1 MVAWECSLETP
12 DNNATMSDYN
22 NSNDGLTLNDANSA
36 RTGYASEGDIAK
48 QTYGLDT
55 PESNENPVNE
65 ESSVPQDQATMALGT
80 QIENQ
85 EELLNAARD
94 GDSEVT
100 TADEDLEKW
109 GADEEVT
116 MEPSDNQKFKVTR
129 DYDFSRK
136 PKDETYSV
144 AFEACSEFAPKTD
157 TQVAANMGLTDLPVA
172 NQEDKD
178 PIPERVDR
186 REGEGLAG
194 YEKRVGEEAHH
205 EALAATARAIAEEP
219 QSSHPEPTTDEYPVE
234 NAKYVSAWYDSDDEE
249 EETKVSPT
257 RQRAESTKAAVAH
270 SMEQPAVAPSPDAD
284 LDLPEQVNRD
294 LMDFDERAKLA
305 AGMEPEESWSP
316 LERIG
321 EEILEIQQYV
331 NKVAEKARVS
341 KKQALILLCKA
352 RLETG
357 SALESGM
364 AALEEAPNFFKV
376 APTPIPDIHPRA
388 NVATVDAEVTHLFTP
403 WNNSEYQVALMEDKL
418 SGHKFRFIIHKGAR
432 YSKTWTEY
440 NGDVVTDIREGDTVR
455 IIDGKPHRSGGSGA
469 NVKLHASQ
477 WTTSPRTVPVTG
489 ASSPRRSLCDVT
501 SRMCPR
507 RRTTR
512 PITGTSPRWTDDGR
526 SSRTVPRRVRTC
538 PVAKWLTRLWSP
550 TSSRNR
556 RSQRST
562 ETNTKSSVPKRNQ
575 IRSDRVALSF
585 CQCLSARHFDAATD
599 RASDAARSPPP
610 HPPLRGFPRAALEL
624 AALTRRSR
632 RPSRR
637 FRAATTLTVHSVAAP
652 A

>member
-1 MVAWECSLETP
+1 MTHLYTPLGGEGVIEMVAWECSLETP

-178 PIPERVDR
+178 PILERVDR

-477 WTTSPRTVPVTG
+477 WTTLRILEEGDGEHVTAHSPRDRCIKPPKVTVRRDISDVS
-489 ASSPRRSLCDVT
+489 ASKNHEAYHRNKSTLDGRRAKQPNSSETSSNLPRREVADPTLVT
-501 SRMCPR
+501 YKFPKSQVPAQYRDEYEVV
-507 RRTTR
+507 
-512 PITGTSPRWTDDGR
+512 GTK
-526 SSRTVPRRVRTC
+526 
-538 PVAKWLTRLWSP
+538 A
-550 TSSRNR
+550 
-556 RSQRST
+556 
-562 ETNTKSSVPKRNQ
+562 E
-575 IRSDRVALSF
+575 SDS
-585 CQCLSARHFDAATD
+585 
-599 RASDAARSPPP
+599 
-610 HPPLRGFPRAALEL
+610 E
-624 AALTRRSR
+624 
-632 RPSRR
+632 
-637 FRAATTLTVHSVAAP
+637 
-652 A
+652 